1 MANLLKSL
9 FGDSGKKKKPN
20 NVPEN
25 ITETKKC
32 LRCLRRISIEY
43 VRCPHC
49 RSDDFNN

>member
-9 FGDSGKKKKPN
+9 FGNSGKKKKQN
-20 NVPEN
+20 NT
-25 ITETKKC
+25 TETKKC

-49 RSDDFNN
+49 RSDDFGS